1 MSGERILVI
10 GIDPKKIDY
19 SDPFFKDRPDL
30 TAETIQ
36 AEVDRDRVQM
46 AADGLAPTVVPID
59 PAPDAAEQAVRYALS
74 VGSYALVMIGGG
86 MKADPERLTLFERLS
101 SLISELAPG
110 SRIAFNTSPDTPPA
124 AAANAR

>member
-19 SDPFFKDRPDL
+19 SSPFFKDRPGL
-30 TAETIQ
+30 TAETVQ
-36 AEVDRDRVQM
+36 AAFDRDRVQM
-46 AADGLAPTVVPID
+46 AAQGLAPTVVPID

-74 VGSYALVMIGGG
+74 MGSYALVMIGGG
-86 MKADPERLTLFERLS
+86 IKADPERLTLFERLS

-110 SRIAFNTSPDTPPA
+110 SRIAFNAGPDSTA
-124 AAANAR
+124 ESSARWL